1 MSFPNNL
8 ALTKMT
14 AGLDGPTFL
23 GSQAEISIL
32 KIGFSIPSDD
42 GCLFFYQQC
51 DLIFPSQSSIYLTE
65 QQGRLILSLCISN

>member
-14 AGLDGPTFL
+14 AGLDSPTFL
-23 GSQAEISIL
+23 GSQAEISIA

-42 GCLFFYQQC
+42 GCLFFYQQR
-51 DLIFPSQSSIYLTE
+51 DNLFRHKVQST
-65 QQGRLILSLCISN
+65 

>member
-8 ALTKMT
+8 ALNKMR

-42 GCLFFYQQC
+42 GCLFFYQHVT
-51 DLIFPSQSSIYLTE
+51 FSFRHKVQST
-65 QQGRLILSLCISN
+65 